1 MTPVSDFH
9 VYVSSRSCIE
19 KFPENSS
26 SKFTNRIF
34 PQIVFKDIQ
43 EWEVGLTSLIL
54 PFKKE
59 LMQFDNDIN
68 YEIKVTKKFY
78 EKIPPNNEKIQIYD
92 LEKTIILTPSELIHF
107 NSKEIFISII
117 KKIASE
123 IEIKRL
129 ILEKY
134 FLSCVKDYLVI
145 TSHFNNRP
153 VHDDVKD
160 VLSLK
165 INFNNYAK
173 NLFGFDTDTFI
184 LFEVKEES
192 ALNKFVGNKKINLNI
207 SHPNFILVYT
217 DIVTTTQYGS
227 QQISLLDV
235 LPFGESYSNDRK
247 NNVIS
252 YKNLKSTTITDISII
267 LTDPSHNI
275 LQIYS
280 EDCVICLHFR
290 KKRFI
295 LKAVE

>member
-1 MTPVSDFH
+1 M
-9 VYVSSRSCIE
+9 
-19 KFPENSS
+19 
-26 SKFTNRIF
+26 
-34 PQIVFKDIQ
+34 
-43 EWEVGLTSLIL
+43 
-54 PFKKE
+54 
-59 LMQFDNDIN
+59 
-68 YEIKVTKKFY
+68 
-78 EKIPPNNEKIQIYD
+78 
-92 LEKTIILTPSELIHF
+92 
-107 NSKEIFISII
+107 
-117 KKIASE
+117 
-123 IEIKRL
+123 
-129 ILEKY
+129 
-134 FLSCVKDYLVI
+134 
-145 TSHFNNRP
+145 
-153 VHDDVKD
+153 KD

-165 INFNNYAK
+165 INFNNDAK

-252 YKNLKSTTITDISII
+252 YKNLKSTTIIDISII

-290 KKRFI
+290 KKDIF
-295 LKAVE
+295 